1 VMKDGEIIS
10 DGKTR
15 AVFADEDCLVRASL
29 VPSPIVRLSNRLGTK
44 AMNVDDMV
52 KELSDESIHL

>member
-1 VMKDGEIIS
+1 M